1 MFTLDFRYYDTD
13 LNKGDCNAFTSDH
26 TARFS
31 GDFTA
36 IGWVRLQLVQRVF
49 RRDRQVRSDGHGQSE
64 VSPYRHDRRAAGPY
78 GSAARCFWCERNRP

>member
-1 MFTLDFRYYDTD
+1 VFTLDFRYYDSD

-36 IGWVRLQLVQRVF
+36 INPGGV
-49 RRDRQVRSDGHGQSE
+49 
-64 VSPYRHDRRAAGPY
+64 
-78 GSAARCFWCERNRP
+78 GSSWCSASFVVTGKFDLTAMANLK